1 MELKERLAVLEKQE
15 EELKTM
21 FIKVQGAKELCKSM
35 IAEEEAAAAKSA
47 PKKKGK

>member
-1 MELKERLAVLEKQE
+1 MELNERLAALEKQE

-21 FIKVQGAKELCKSM
+21 YIKVQGAKELIKAM
-35 IAEEEAAAAKSA
+35 LAEEEAKPA